1 MCWRASKK
9 QRHRSISISS
19 SGLLMMKLRKQC
31 LRHLKNVGGSNPM
44 NGNIL
49 DTNVIIRLLNG
60 DENVRSAIYKMT
72 DICIPVVVVG
82 ELLFGAEKSQKR
94 EQNRRNY
101 LAFCAPYPVFGRNAE
116 SCGRVRKTQE
126 SFASARQH
134 HA

>member
-1 MCWRASKK
+1 
-9 QRHRSISISS
+9 
-19 SGLLMMKLRKQC
+19 
-31 LRHLKNVGGSNPM
+31 M

-82 ELLFGAEKSQKR
+82 ELLFGAE
-94 EQNRRNY
+94 N
-101 LAFCAPYPVFGRNAE
+101 CFGRNAE

>member
-1 MCWRASKK
+1 
-9 QRHRSISISS
+9 
-19 SGLLMMKLRKQC
+19 
-31 LRHLKNVGGSNPM
+31 M

-101 LAFCAPYPVFGRNAE
+101 LAFCAPYPVLD
-116 SCGRVRKTQE
+116 VTQKVADE
-126 SFASARQH
+126 YGKLKKALQAHGNIMPENDMWIAATALANGMTVVTQDKHFEH
-134 HA
+134 IDGLLIIKV

>member
-1 MCWRASKK
+1 
-9 QRHRSISISS
+9 
-19 SGLLMMKLRKQC
+19 
-31 LRHLKNVGGSNPM
+31 M

-94 EQNRRNY
+94 E
-101 LAFCAPYPVFGRNAE
+101 
-116 SCGRVRKTQE
+116 
-126 SFASARQH
+126 
-134 HA
+134 